1 MLLAIYM
8 YFKQLKKQGDQDFE
22 ESKGDVWKGLNGGN
36 RREKLLNYIITS
48 RNWEKIGRNLLLF
61 LCCSSDPRSGLKDE
75 NLGYEMG

>member
-48 RNWEKIGRNLLLF
+48 RN
-61 LCCSSDPRSGLKDE
+61 
-75 NLGYEMG
+75 